1 MTDVAALKEAAER
14 ACARI
19 APTWPLDRFIAVNP
33 FWPSTDKPLPEVA
46 GELAALSGARLL
58 MPREWYAEEWRAGR
72 LRFDHLWEAIAES
85 GKAVTEDDLIALF
98 WILRG
103 WDGAWSAA
111 VGVIVVVINFL
122 LAGAI
127 LSISARISL
136 AAYHA
141 AALIGFF
148 LRLGLLTLTMLLIA
162 EFLPIDRLAFGITAV
177 VTYLFLIGAEM
188 VAMTKGKER
197 ELEWT

>member
-1 MTDVAALKEAAER
+1 V
-14 ACARI
+14 
-19 APTWPLDRFIAVNP
+19 
-33 FWPSTDKPLPEVA
+33 
-46 GELAALSGARLL
+46 
-58 MPREWYAEEWRAGR
+58 
-72 LRFDHLWEAIAES
+72 
-85 GKAVTEDDLIALF
+85 
-98 WILRG
+98 
-103 WDGAWSAA
+103 
-111 VGVIVVVINFL
+111 VGNFL

-162 EFLPIDRLAFGITAV
+162 KYAPIDRLAFGITAV
-177 VTYLFLIGAEM
+177 VTYLVLIAAET
-188 VAMTKGKER
+188 VAVAKGKER